1 MEFEKMEVT
10 ATMVKQLREK
20 TGVGMMKCKAALG
33 EANGDIAE
41 AEKVLRKQG
50 VATAAKKSARATG
63 EGLVSSYIHTGG
75 KIGVMLEVNCET
87 DFAAR
92 SDDFQQLVKDLSMH
106 VAAAAPRHVSR
117 DEVNEEVLAGEREI
131 ARDQAL
137 KAGKPEKVVDKIVE
151 GKIEKYFSETC
162 LLEQPYVKDPDRTV
176 GQLITDAVAKIGEN
190 IQMRRF
196 VRYVLGEEA

>member
-1 MEFEKMEVT
+1 MAEIT
-10 ATMVKQLREK
+10 AALVKQLRVM
-20 TGVGMMKCKAALG
+20 TSLGMMECKSALT
-33 EANGDIAE
+33 EASGDVAE
-41 AEKVLRKQG
+41 AEKILRKKG
-50 VATAAKKSARATG
+50 MAATAKREGRKAA
-63 EGLVSSYIHTGG
+63 EGLVGSYIHIGG

-117 DEVNEEVLAGEREI
+117 DEVDETVLAGEREI

-137 KAGKPEKVVDKIVE
+137 KAGKPEKVVDKIIE
-151 GKIEKYFSETC
+151 GKIEKFYSENC

>member
-1 MEFEKMEVT
+1 MEVT
-10 ATMVKQLREK
+10 AALVKQLREK
-20 TGVGMMKCKAALG
+20 TGVGMMKCKTALG
-33 EANGDIAE
+33 EANGDLAE

-50 VATAAKKSARATG
+50 VATAAKKAARATG
-63 EGLVSSYIHTGG
+63 EGLVASYIHTGG

-117 DEVNEEVLAGEREI
+117 DEVDETVLAGEREI

-137 KAGKPEKVVDKIVE
+137 KAGKPEKVVDKIIE
-151 GKIEKYFSETC
+151 GKIEKFYAENC